1 MIHYP
6 VPSSPPVVPSA
17 SSSPKRLSS
26 PFKPQLNTVSTPV
39 AKRRRVDEDEEQTMN
54 EEEEEEETIQ
64 QRLQRLGDG
73 MLEEGDLPSSVVKR
87 SVASGLLELMNSR

>member
-1 MIHYP
+1 
-6 VPSSPPVVPSA
+6 
-17 SSSPKRLSS
+17 
-26 PFKPQLNTVSTPV
+26 
-39 AKRRRVDEDEEQTMN
+39 MN